1 MDFCHIP
8 NIYKYIYEYTGY
20 LQKKWDLGLENKF
33 QCVTSNLD
41 GGQPSTFLSEASKH
55 LKASSKRKS
64 HFFLETPCIY
74 VHELIML
81 YIHTKKTK
89 IFPN

>member
-1 MDFCHIP
+1 MLNWLFPWIFVIFQ
-8 NIYKYIYEYTGY
+8 IYVYIYEYTGY

-41 GGQPSTFLSEASKH
+41 EGQPSTFLSEASKNP
-55 LKASSKRKS
+55 
-64 HFFLETPCIY
+64 FFLETPCIY
-74 VHELIML
+74 VHELIIL